1 MMFICSAMAME
12 SRRNLNREEV
22 EDCILQMAQ
31 GDKDALA
38 RIYEMTHA
46 AVYGFSLSILRNA
59 QDAEDVL
66 QETYLQLYHHAPAYR
81 PNGNPMP
88 YLFTIAKNF
97 SLMKLRD
104 RKKTQQM
111 PEDDLL
117 FREVCGLVTPALA
130 ARGMSVAASRG
141 EAAQEVLLRYGMGE
155 PTTILRR
162 WTYPDYQTVY
172 YHGRAFTVRVERT
185 EWTEHTRYHAQLI
198 LSARRLVDGQPG
210 RQIWRTEMTVSGAVD
225 DFRKLISMGIPAL
238 RQVLAS
244 QTSGRLHFEVSEDR
258 DGEVTVSGGE

>member
-1 MMFICSAMAME
+1 MKLLPRMCLRVMAALLCLAMSACATTYDVAID
-12 SRRNLNREEV
+12 SLREGEIPGS
-22 EDCILQMAQ
+22 CFL
-31 GDKDALA
+31 
-38 RIYEMTHA
+38 
-46 AVYGFSLSILRNA
+46 
-59 QDAEDVL
+59 
-66 QETYLQLYHHAPAYR
+66 APA
-81 PNGNPMP
+81 PA
-88 YLFTIAKNF
+88 LEV
-97 SLMKLRD
+97 
-104 RKKTQQM
+104 

-185 EWTEHTRYHAQLI
+185 EWTEHTRYHAQLV